1 MSLTRAELLT
11 HLTNEFAA
19 LATDTGQATT
29 DTAAGFGPAIDF
41 ALRQTGTAQADLAA
55 GTVPGGSED
64 DGLLLAEYAALRRFA
79 RALANRVDISLDAP
93 SASRR
98 ESQAF
103 AQVKTLIDAV
113 RKELEE
119 SGHLASAWSLG
130 SLNLDLFEPE
140 AV

>member
-1 MSLTRAELLT
+1 MSLSRADLLL
-11 HLTNEFAA
+11 HLQSEFAA

-29 DTAAGFGPAIDF
+29 DTAGGFGPAIDY
-41 ALRQTGTAQADLAA
+41 ALRQTGTAQADVATR
-55 GTVPGGSED
+55 TVPAGSED

-79 RALANRVDISLDAP
+79 RALAGRVDISLDAP

-103 AQVKTLIDAV
+103 AQVKVLLDAV

-119 SGHLASAWSLG
+119 CGYLASAFTLG
-130 SLNLDLFEPE
+130 SLNLDIFEPE